1 MPEEREENAVFSER
15 VPAGRRIYFIDVKRS
30 SKGDLYLVISE
41 RRRTEEGKVR
51 DRIWVFKEDL
61 DKFLRALEK
70 ATQVVRQGEE
80 LTS

>member
-1 MPEEREENAVFSER
+1 MLEEREENAVFSER

-51 DRIWVFKEDL
+51 DRIWVFREDL
-61 DKFLRALEK
+61 DKFLEALEK
-70 ATQVVRQGEE
+70 ATRVVREGGA
-80 LTS
+80 SS

>member
-1 MPEEREENAVFSER
+1 MLEEREENAIFSER
-15 VPAGRRIYFIDVKRS
+15 VLAGRRVYFIDVKRS

-61 DKFLRALEK
+61 DKFLEALEK
-70 ATQVVRQGEE
+70 ATRVVREGGA
-80 LTS
+80 SS